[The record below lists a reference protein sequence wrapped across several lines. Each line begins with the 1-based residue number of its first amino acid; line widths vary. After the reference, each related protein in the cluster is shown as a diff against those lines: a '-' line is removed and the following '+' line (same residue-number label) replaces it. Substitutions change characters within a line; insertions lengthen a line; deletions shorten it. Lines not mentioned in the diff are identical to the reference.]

1 VMSDDEFDIDELKR
15 VLDEEAESFVDRAF
29 RKMVHDA
36 CVTFGSDRVLDA
48 VLAVLFMRIAGV
60 AAAASFE
67 SDPFF
72 DGYDYEGGYLDP
84 VSYNGLPMRMNW
96 DYFGSELF
104 PGGRWSTR
112 NWFRFVGVSYQ
123 SPDP

>member
-1 VMSDDEFDIDELKR
+1 VMSDDGFDLDELKR
-15 VLDEEAESFVDRAF
+15 LLDDEAESFIDRAF

-36 CVTFGSDRVLDA
+36 CVTYGAHRVLDA
-48 VLAVLFMRIAGV
+48 VLGVLFMRIAGV

-67 SDPFF
+67 SDNVF
-72 DGYDYEGGYLDP
+72 DTYDYDSGYLDP
-84 VSYNGLPMRMNW
+84 VSYSGLPMRMNW

-104 PGGRWSTR
+104 VDGRWSTSR
-112 NWFRFVGVSYQ
+112 WLRAVGVSYQ